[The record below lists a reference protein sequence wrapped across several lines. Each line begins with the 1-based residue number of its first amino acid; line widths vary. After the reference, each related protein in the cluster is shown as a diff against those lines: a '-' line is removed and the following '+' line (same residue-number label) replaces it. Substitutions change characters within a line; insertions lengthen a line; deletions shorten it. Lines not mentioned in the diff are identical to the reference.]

1 MNSKFIV
8 AVLAL
13 AVLSVANQALAADAA
28 STVITVGQMH
38 CAGCAKKIAAK
49 LYEVRG
55 VAEVRYHVKSKT
67 LQVTPQR
74 NGALS
79 PRALWIAVEKAKNQ
93 PIRLAGPSGTFTSR
107 PRFKM

>member
-1 MNSKFIV
+1 MKSRILL

-13 AVLSVANQALAADAA
+13 AVLSVAKEAWAADSA
-28 STVITVGQMH
+28 SAVITVGKMH

-79 PRALWIAVEKAKNQ
+79 PRALWMAVEKAKNQ
-93 PIRLAGPSGTFTSR
+93 PVRLAGPSGTFTSR
-107 PRFKM
+107 PRY